1 MNQNERR
8 EFLRKSDLEMSKQIE
23 KIVKEA
29 QPKPQKD
36 IQPLLLKPVY
46 PKIELTGT
54 PEYRANKQM
63 TDLLLAQQ
71 LENTI
76 SEAMNAALGTQA
88 TPTANTVPQTMTDEY
103 IKANEP
109 SIDAKQT
116 NLYNPVPIPVVPKP
130 IPKPLPFKKPVS
142 EAVYKTERER
152 LINLHKRESAIRVRI
167 LEAEQ
172 DTKDLI
178 NAGKFAGIIVF
189 DEAAKR
195 AELDDKTKYKTNK
208 DLNKILTDA
217 GQPQGGTR
225 ADIINR
231 IIAFEKK
238 EALGLGEQELKKRL
252 ANIQNDLV
260 KNEKT
265 LSGIETQINEFDA
278 LYALQEKTKEENIE
292 QEKNY
297 KATLNQTAEELLDN
311 FNLLN
316 TGKVRITRQ
325 SGETDAEL
333 IQRIENLSKTN
344 VNNKSVQNQIVI
356 KTFNQA
362 KRNVLELTSEVDKA
376 ETVVKSLDIKEQDA
390 LNKTFPK
397 IKEEFKK
404 NFGLNNKSLSD
415 DDIVQFI
422 KNQITTG
429 NALFTAPTTPAAAP
443 VKGSVAP
450 KAETKINV
458 VGLKIYTKR
467 MMTDY
472 PEYNLKMLRTK
483 PELINQLVDKQLW
496 NEKDIYSYLQYLRD
510 NPEVYEAQVAQPVL
524 TQEEEQFQRLAE
536 ATKKFEGTTGE
547 GIKNHDLPST
557 VPFGKISLDLNK
569 LFYQNVLSIKR
580 HNGNKIIGHRNKRV
594 SDNFVDIIMKMFESK
609 PITQS
614 DLKNIKDERL
624 LYDNLIVQSGLH
636 KSKSIP
642 TTIEQTSQE
651 MKNRLGLIVGEI
663 EAGNSNKLLLTEL
676 HELLFKMVRV
686 HLISKSAA
694 TKYFNNLK
702 AEYYVLNPSLK

>member
-8 EFLRKSDLEMSKQIE
+8 EFLRRSDLEMSKQIE

-88 TPTANTVPQTMTDEY
+88 TPTATTVPQTMTDEY

-109 SIDAKQT
+109 SIGANQT

-195 AELDDKTKYKTNK
+195 TELDDKTKYKTNK

-238 EALGLGEQELKKRL
+238 EALGLGEAELKKRL

-311 FNLLN
+311 FNLLP
-316 TGKVRITRQ
+316 GYV
-325 SGETDAEL
+325 
-333 IQRIENLSKTN
+333 
-344 VNNKSVQNQIVI
+344 
-356 KTFNQA
+356 KTFVPVARENCEAPMRPLYVRFKFQ
-362 KRNVLELTSEVDKA
+362 VD
-376 ETVVKSLDIKEQDA
+376 
-390 LNKTFPK
+390 
-397 IKEEFKK
+397 
-404 NFGLNNKSLSD
+404 
-415 DDIVQFI
+415 
-422 KNQITTG
+422 
-429 NALFTAPTTPAAAP
+429 
-443 VKGSVAP
+443 
-450 KAETKINV
+450 
-458 VGLKIYTKR
+458 
-467 MMTDY
+467 
-472 PEYNLKMLRTK
+472 
-483 PELINQLVDKQLW
+483 LV
-496 NEKDIYSYLQYLRD
+496 I
-510 NPEVYEAQVAQPVL
+510 
-524 TQEEEQFQRLAE
+524 
-536 ATKKFEGTTGE
+536 
-547 GIKNHDLPST
+547 
-557 VPFGKISLDLNK
+557 
-569 LFYQNVLSIKR
+569 
-580 HNGNKIIGHRNKRV
+580 
-594 SDNFVDIIMKMFESK
+594 
-609 PITQS
+609 
-614 DLKNIKDERL
+614 
-624 LYDNLIVQSGLH
+624 
-636 KSKSIP
+636 
-642 TTIEQTSQE
+642 
-651 MKNRLGLIVGEI
+651 
-663 EAGNSNKLLLTEL
+663 
-676 HELLFKMVRV
+676 
-686 HLISKSAA
+686 
-694 TKYFNNLK
+694 
-702 AEYYVLNPSLK
+702 